1 MSWAVLLAFLM
12 RFTLDICWIR
22 PKNRD
27 GYLMNTTPDPTVR
40 RAADVLLEEGARE
53 VYVFG
58 SHARGEARVDSDV
71 DLAVSGLPPERFF
84 RALSRASDAAG
95 RPIDLIDL
103 DEPTPM
109 TRHLR
114 HSAELR
120 RVG

>member
-1 MSWAVLLAFLM
+1 
-12 RFTLDICWIR
+12 
-22 PKNRD
+22 
-27 GYLMNTTPDPTVR
+27 MNTAHDPTVR

-58 SHARGEARVDSDV
+58 SHARGEALDESDV

-103 DEPTPM
+103 DEPTPISK
-109 TRHLR
+109 HLR
-114 HSAELR
+114 NSAELR